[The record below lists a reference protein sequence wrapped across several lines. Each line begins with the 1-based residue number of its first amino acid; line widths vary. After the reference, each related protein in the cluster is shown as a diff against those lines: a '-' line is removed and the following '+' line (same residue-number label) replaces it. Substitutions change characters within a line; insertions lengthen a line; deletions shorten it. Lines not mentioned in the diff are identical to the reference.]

1 MADQSGSTSEPAAVD
16 VDSARLASASTG
28 RIIAVIVALVLFSE
42 VAPFQLGMVSVIVPK
57 LGPSFPSA
65 GANVTWAVTMLGVAG
80 GATMALVGKL
90 GDLVGK
96 KLMLLVCAFA
106 LVIGCLI
113 CALTHSWALFL
124 VGRGIAGISWGMT
137 AIEYGVV
144 RDLIPRKWIPIT
156 VGILGTGFGIGG
168 VFGPVI
174 CGVLTDHYSWR
185 SIFWF
190 LLIYMLVTIPIVMIA
205 VPESPLRV
213 KQRLDILGAVLF
225 GLGVGAVTLY
235 LSEGSSWGWTA
246 TGSLGYLIGGLA
258 LLVLFVLW
266 ELRTKEPMMELHLL
280 RAPKVSILM
289 VAAFLFTGTIAGVN
303 IAVSYMFETPK
314 KATLDGQIISSA
326 AAQYKVAPS
335 LIEKFIT
342 FNGDLSYANGF
353 SVLQLALH
361 VTLWSALFGI
371 LLGPIGGYLARKVGA
386 RLPLRIAAVAMLAA
400 CALWIPWHRTWQEQ
414 IGIGVLFGLG
424 FGFYYAANP
433 NLLMDAVPAERQGVS
448 AGMLAVFGAI
458 GTSVATALVT
468 SIQAAHPY
476 QLVSHAGKTTVTNI
490 PQVYTDTGYKE
501 IYLLIGVVPA
511 VIALILALLLR
522 HGDKPALGGAVEE
535 APAED
540 AAAMA
545 DS

>member
-1 MADQSGSTSEPAAVD
+1 MADQSGSSSEPGAVD
-16 VDSARLASASTG
+16 FDSARLPSASTG

-90 GDLVGK
+90 GDLYGK
-96 KLMLLVCAFA
+96 KFMLMVCASA

-113 CALTHSWALFL
+113 CALTDSWPLFL
-124 VGRGIAGISWGMT
+124 LGRGIAGVSWGMT

-144 RDLIPRKWIPIT
+144 RDLIPRKWIPVT

-174 CGVLTDHYSWR
+174 CGELTDHYSWR
-185 SIFWF
+185 SVFWF
-190 LLIYMLVTIPIVMIA
+190 LVIYMVVTIPIVIIA

-213 KQRLDILGAVLF
+213 KQRLDIVGAALF
-225 GLGVGAVTLY
+225 GLGVGTVTLY
-235 LSEGSSWGWTA
+235 LSEGSSWGWTNM
-246 TGSLGYLIGGLA
+246 GCLGYLIGGLV

-266 ELRTKEPMMELHLL
+266 ELRVKDPMMELHLL

-289 VAAFLFTGTIAGVN
+289 VAAFLFTGTLTGVN

-314 KATLDGQIISSA
+314 KATLDSQIVNAA

-335 LIEKFIT
+335 LVEKFIT

-361 VTLWSALFGI
+361 VTLWSSLFGI
-371 LLGPIGGYLARKVGA
+371 LLGPVGGLMARKVGA
-386 RLPLRIAAVAMLAA
+386 RLPLRIAGVAMIIA
-400 CALWIPWHRTWQEQ
+400 CGLWIPWHRTWQEQ
-414 IGIGVLFGLG
+414 VSIGVLFGLS

-433 NLLMDAVPAERQGVS
+433 NLLMDAVPAERQGIS

-476 QLVSHAGKTTVTNI
+476 QLVSHAGKTTVTAI
-490 PQVYTDTGYKE
+490 PQVYTDTAYKE

-511 VIALILALLLR
+511 VIALVLALLLR
-522 HGDKPALGGAVEE
+522 HGTKPALGGATEEEPVE
-535 APAED
+535 D
-540 AAAMA
+540 TAAVA
-545 DS
+545 

>member
-1 MADQSGSTSEPAAVD
+1 MADQSGSSQPPTTVD
-16 VDSARLASASTG
+16 VDAGRLAGASTG
-28 RIIAVIVALVLFSE
+28 RIIAIIVALVLFSE
-42 VAPFQLGMVSVIVPK
+42 VAPFQLGMISIIVPK

-65 GANVTWAVTMLGVAG
+65 GANVTWAVTILGVAG

-106 LVIGCLI
+106 LVVGCLI
-113 CALTHSWALFL
+113 CALTDSWALFL
-124 VGRGIAGISWGMT
+124 VGRGIAAVSWGMT

-144 RDLIPRKWIPIT
+144 RDLIPRKWIPVT

-185 SIFWF
+185 SVFWF
-190 LLIYMLVTIPIVMIA
+190 LIIYMLVTIPIVMVA

-213 KQRLDILGAVLF
+213 KQRLDLPGAVLF

-235 LSEGSSWGWTA
+235 LSEGSSWGWTKF
-246 TGSLGYLIGGLA
+246 GCLGYLIGGLV
-258 LLVLFVLW
+258 LLVLFILW
-266 ELRTKEPMMELHLL
+266 ELRAKDPMMELHLL

-289 VAAFLFTGTIAGVN
+289 AAAFLFTGVITMAN
-303 IAVSYMFETPK
+303 LAVAYMFETPK
-314 KATLDGQIISSA
+314 QAALNSQIIDSA

-335 LIEKFIT
+335 LISKFIT

-353 SVLQLALH
+353 SVLQVALH
-361 VTLWSALFGI
+361 ITMWSAVFGI
-371 LLGPIGGYLARKVGA
+371 ILGPVGGLLARKVGA
-386 RLPLRIAAVAMLAA
+386 RLPLRIAAVAMIAA
-400 CALWIPWHRTWQEQ
+400 CALWIPWHSTWQEQ
-414 IGIGVLFGLG
+414 VEIGVLFGLA

-433 NLLMDAVPAERQGVS
+433 NLLMDAVPAERQGIS

-458 GTSVATALVT
+458 GSSVATALVT
-468 SIQAAHPY
+468 SLQAAHPY

-490 PQVYTDTGYKE
+490 PQVYTNTAYSE

-511 VIALILALLLR
+511 AVALILALLLR
-522 HGDKPALGGAVEE
+522 TGTKPALGGAAEH
-535 APAED
+535 APLED
-540 AAAMA
+540 AATT
-545 DS
+545 SV